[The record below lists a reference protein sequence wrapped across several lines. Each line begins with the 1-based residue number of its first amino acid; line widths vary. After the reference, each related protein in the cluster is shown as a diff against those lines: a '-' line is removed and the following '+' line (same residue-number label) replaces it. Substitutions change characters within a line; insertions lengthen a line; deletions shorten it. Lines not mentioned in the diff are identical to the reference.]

1 MNPVRGILNSL
12 VVDSPLP
19 SNLTYLWGFGSI
31 LGLALVVQIVT
42 GVFLAM
48 HYVPDTELAF
58 MSVEHVMRDTV
69 NGWVLRYAHSNG
81 AGMFFIMVY
90 IHIARGLY
98 YGSYRA
104 PRVMLW
110 SVGVFILLIMM
121 GTAFIGYVLP
131 WGQMSF
137 WGATVIT
144 NFLSA
149 IPYIGT
155 VLVELVWGGFSV
167 DKATLNRFFSFH
179 YLLPFILA
187 ALAGLHLLALHEHG
201 SNNPLGYASN
211 VDKIRFHPYYTYKDL
226 VGFVGF
232 ILVLMLFLF
241 YSPNALGHSDNYI
254 QANRL
259 VTPAHISPEFYFL
272 PYYTILRAIPSKIGG
287 VLAMVGAI
295 LIMLILPI
303 VDSSRI
309 RGFRFRP
316 IMRVIYWLFII
327 NFLLLLW
334 IGAQPVEE
342 PYTMIGRILT
352 INYFAY
358 FVIILPIVG
367 YIEEILSYYG
377 RSKRRE

>member
-1 MNPVRGILNSL
+1 MNPVKGIVNSL

-19 SNLTYLWGFGSI
+19 SNVTYLWGFGSI
-31 LGLALVVQIVT
+31 LGLALGVQIVT

-69 NGWVLRYAHSNG
+69 NGWLLRYAHSNG

-90 IHIARGLY
+90 IHMARGLY

-104 PRVMLW
+104 PRIMLW
-110 SVGVFILLIMM
+110 SVGVFIFFAMM
-121 GTAFIGYVLP
+121 ATAFIGYVLP

-167 DKATLNRFFSFH
+167 DKATLNRFFSLH

-232 ILVLMLFLF
+232 ILVLMLFIF

-287 VLAMVGAI
+287 VLAMAGAI

-316 IMRVIYWLFII
+316 IMRVIFWLFII

-334 IGAQPVEE
+334 VGAQPVEE
-342 PYTMIGRILT
+342 PYSMIGRILT

-358 FVIILPIVG
+358 FVFILPVVG
-367 YIEEILSYYG
+367 YIEEILAYYG
-377 RSKRRE
+377 RHNT

>member
-1 MNPVRGILNSL
+1 
-12 VVDSPLP
+12 
-19 SNLTYLWGFGSI
+19 
-31 LGLALVVQIVT
+31 
-42 GVFLAM
+42 
-48 HYVPDTELAF
+48 
-58 MSVEHVMRDTV
+58 MR
-69 NGWVLRYAHSNG
+69 N
-81 AGMFFIMVY
+81 
-90 IHIARGLY
+90 
-98 YGSYRA
+98 
-104 PRVMLW
+104 
-110 SVGVFILLIMM
+110 
-121 GTAFIGYVLP
+121 
-131 WGQMSF
+131 Q
-137 WGATVIT
+137 ATVIT

-187 ALAGLHLLALHEHG
+187 ALVGLHLLALHENG

-352 INYFAY
+352 IIYFAY
-358 FVIILPIVG
+358 FFLVLPVMG
-367 YIEEILSYYG
+367 YVEEILSYYG
-377 RSKRRE
+377 RSGGRTKG